1 MDSWLGRA
9 SALPRGIR
17 VGRGGGQTVGC
28 VKGLR
33 WMVATAGGQAPDCLT
48 CDCPSLGSNPNFEA
62 RVPQTA
68 APTNIRESFQSM
80 GTLVPK
86 LGPPST
92 NFTSFTVFF
101 FALKVRNWTKMGKN
115 GQKKLP
121 AQIFCAKKIFIF
133 AHLHIADFLVFCTFA
148 PFGLARTDDSFPGC
162 QIAWKVWWG
171 VNPKGCGVG
180 APLST
185 HNGTW

>member
-1 MDSWLGRA
+1 MSG
-9 SALPRGIR
+9 G
-17 VGRGGGQTVGC
+17 GGGQTVGC

-33 WMVATAGGQAPDCLT
+33 WMAATAGGHRT
-48 CDCPSLGSNPNFEA
+48 
-62 RVPQTA
+62 V
-68 APTNIRESFQSM
+68 TNS
-80 GTLVPK
+80 
-86 LGPPST
+86 ST
-92 NFTSFTVFF
+92 NKHQRVVSVDGDPCSKVGSPIDKFCVLHSFF

-133 AHLHIADFLVFCTFA
+133 AHLHIADFFVFCSFA
-148 PFGLARTDDSFPGC
+148 PLGLARTDDSFPGC